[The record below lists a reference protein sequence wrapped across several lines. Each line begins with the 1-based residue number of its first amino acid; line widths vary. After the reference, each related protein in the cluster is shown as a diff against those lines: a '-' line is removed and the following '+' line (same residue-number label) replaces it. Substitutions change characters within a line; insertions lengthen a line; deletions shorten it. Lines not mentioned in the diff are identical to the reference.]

1 MRYGIE
7 VNGRLFETDD
17 KRELPERLGTIRQ
30 FYSGFVDESLLPEF
44 VKPVKIYANGK
55 RVAI

>member
-1 MRYGIE
+1 MKYGIE

-17 KRELPERLGTIRQ
+17 KEKLPERIEIIRK
-30 FYSGFVDESLLPEF
+30 FYSGFVDKSLLPEF